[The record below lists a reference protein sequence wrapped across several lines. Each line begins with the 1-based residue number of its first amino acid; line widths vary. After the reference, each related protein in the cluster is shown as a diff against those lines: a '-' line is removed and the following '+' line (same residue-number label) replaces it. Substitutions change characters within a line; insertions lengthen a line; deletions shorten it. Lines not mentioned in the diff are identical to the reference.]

1 MSPLADTTLDLSPSG
16 YFSSRLRASG
26 SRSPSWGHLADHPAH
41 TRPSPLPRTTGTLVS
56 SPCSLL
62 SGRLL
67 GFKNVSTSPSI
78 LLPSR
83 GRGGNSCS
91 APERG
96 RTSQLTL
103 TTEVKVCG
111 FWDRGAK
118 GPGLCPVLS
127 LAEGIQRRARPCRG
141 PRQPGES
148 ASLPSSPGGLPTPA
162 PQEALTQLQRTETAD
177 RDLLPATSPSFAVNC
192 HVAVDQEHTWFLS
205 PCWGPSSDDVW
216 PKLAAH

>member
-1 MSPLADTTLDLSPSG
+1 MTLDLSPSG

-41 TRPSPLPRTTGTLVS
+41 TQPSPLPRTTGTLVS

-62 SGRLL
+62 SGRLC
-67 GFKNVSTSPSI
+67 GFKNVSTTSSI

-111 FWDRGAK
+111 FRDRGTK
-118 GPGLCPVLS
+118 GPGLCPALS
-127 LAEGIQRRARPCRG
+127 ITEGVQRAGPC
-141 PRQPGES
+141 QPGGS

-162 PQEALTQLQRTETAD
+162 PQEALTRLQCTETAD
-177 RDLLPATSPSFAVNC
+177 TVICSPRR
-192 HVAVDQEHTWFLS
+192 H
-205 PCWGPSSDDVW
+205 
-216 PKLAAH
+216 